1 MCTWLLWLSKCA
13 MVMTKIECYL
23 PAIYRLNQELLREVC
38 RIDTLYYKNENNQ
51 ISYTLPHMLIKFFSV
66 DATMYTKSSFSLT
79 CPNVSTTH
87 VTVTGCRQCLP
98 LSVVQLKG
106 KHC

>member
-66 DATMYTKSSFSLT
+66 DATMYTKSSFSLLFLSIKIFF
-79 CPNVSTTH
+79 STFLAVIEALARTY
-87 VTVTGCRQCLP
+87 L
-98 LSVVQLKG
+98 QLMLR
-106 KHC
+106 